1 MNHILQEDFE
11 QVLSYGEWEELRG
24 RSVFVTGATGLI
36 GSLLVRLFAYAN
48 ETRDADITIYPFVR
62 SKEKAEGIYG
72 DLLKDKHLR
81 LITGDLLQ
89 PVDEAFEKNGCADAP
104 IDYIFHGAAIT
115 TSKVMVERPVET
127 IATSLT
133 GTENVLKFAAEKKVR
148 SMVYLSSMEMYGTF
162 PEGTGDVTEDMLG
175 EIDIKKIRSNYP
187 LSKRMCENMC
197 VAYHSEYGVP
207 VKIARLAQTFGAGI
221 LPGENRVFA
230 QFAKSA
236 IKGED
241 IVLHTEGKSEGNYC
255 YSADALAA
263 LILLLLK
270 GEDAESYNVVN
281 EATHTTIAQMAQMVA
296 EEIAGGSIKVVFD
309 IPKENTFGYA
319 ADTKLKLSAQKLR
332 SLGWQPRTTLPEA
345 YHRLVDFLQ
354 YEEQTE
360 TDR

>member
-1 MNHILQEDFE
+1 MNHILQEDFNH
-11 QVLSYGEWEELRG
+11 VLESADWTDLCGK
-24 RSVFVTGATGLI
+24 SVFVTGATGLI

-48 ETRDADITIYPFVR
+48 ETRSADITIYPFVR
-62 SKEKAEGIYG
+62 SKEKAAGIYG
-72 DLLKDKHLR
+72 DLLSDPHVH

-89 PVDEAFEKNGCADAP
+89 PVGGAFEKSSCADAS

-115 TSKVMVERPVET
+115 TSKVMVEKPVET

-162 PEGTGDVTEDMLG
+162 PDGTGEVTEDMLG
-175 EIDIKKIRSNYP
+175 DIDIKKIRSNYP

-197 VAYHSEYGVP
+197 VAFHSEYGVP

-236 IKGED
+236 LAGED

-263 LILLLLK
+263 LIVLLFK
-270 GEDAESYNVVN
+270 GADAESYNVVN
-281 EATHTTIAQMAQMVA
+281 EATHTTIAGMAKMVA
-296 EEIAGGSIKVVFD
+296 EEIADGRIKVIFD

-332 SLGWQPRTTLPEA
+332 SLGWTPQTPLPTA
-345 YHRLVDFLQ
+345 YQRLMAFLN
-354 YEEQTE
+354 
-360 TDR
+360 